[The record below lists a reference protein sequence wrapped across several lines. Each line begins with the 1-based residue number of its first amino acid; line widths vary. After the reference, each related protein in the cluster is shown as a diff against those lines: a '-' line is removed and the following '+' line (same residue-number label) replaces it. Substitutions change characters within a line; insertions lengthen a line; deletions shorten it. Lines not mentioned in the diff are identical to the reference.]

1 MRRLQTCYRA
11 AAVAAFLALMSAPSV
26 MRAQT
31 PETAPLEVWRLDD
44 LERVALQN
52 NPTVGQADALI
63 RAVQGRRLQAG
74 YYPNPLIGVSADDI
88 KAKEPSRSKYFF
100 WVQQT
105 IITGDKRKVLL
116 DAVRQ
121 EQRHAEGEGEI
132 QRQRVLNA
140 VRVAFYETLGL
151 TRMVELR
158 RDLARIARE
167 AVGISEDLFNIG
179 QADRPDVLEVEIEA
193 ARAELDVNRAEDD
206 LARAWQALAAMVGDP
221 GLPRRPLVG
230 DLEAELP
237 RVDIEAI
244 RTQLLRESP
253 ELKIAQARVER
264 GRAAVARAR
273 ADRIPN
279 FFVRG
284 GLGYNFEQLNGNGNG
299 SGGGNVGVEAFFEL
313 GIPLPIFDRNQGNIK
328 SAEAALT
335 IVEKEMRRVELD
347 LTTRLAEAQ
356 RNYQDA
362 YRTAETYPR
371 EVILRAQRAYQ
382 LFLERFRQM
391 AASYPQVLIARRTLA
406 QTRVEYIRSL
416 IDVWQSAAILQGQL
430 VMGGLEAPKDIPG
443 EPPIQPELVPFTV
456 TP

>member
-1 MRRLQTCYRA
+1 VRQRKTWCRA
-11 AAVAAFLALMSAPSV
+11 AATAAFLGLAMAPSV
-26 MRAQT
+26 SPAQ
-31 PETAPLEVWRLDD
+31 APTVALPSVWRLED

-52 NPTVGQADALI
+52 NPTIGQADALI
-63 RAVQGRRLQAG
+63 RSVQGRRLQAG
-74 YYPNPLIGVSADDI
+74 LYPNPLVGVSADDI
-88 KAKEPSRSKYFF
+88 KARAPSQSKYFL

-105 IITGDKRKVLL
+105 IITGDKRQTLL
-116 DAVRQ
+116 NAVRQ
-121 EQRHAEGEGEI
+121 EQRHAEGEQEI

-140 VRVAFYETLGL
+140 VRVAFYEGLGL

-167 AVGISEDLFNIG
+167 AVEISEELFNIG
-179 QADRPDVLEVEIEA
+179 QADRPDVLEVEVEA
-193 ARAELDVNRAEDD
+193 ARAELEVARAETE

-237 RVDIEAI
+237 VVDVEAVRV
-244 RTQLLRESP
+244 QLLRDSP
-253 ELKIAQARVER
+253 ELKVARARLER
-264 GRAAVARAR
+264 TRAALERAR

-284 GLGYNFEQLNGNGNG
+284 GLGYNFERFN
-299 SGGGNVGVEAFFEL
+299 GGGDVGVEAFFEL

-335 IVEKEMRRVELD
+335 LVEKEMKRVELD
-347 LTTRLAEAQ
+347 LTTRLADAS

-362 YRTAETYPR
+362 YRTAETYPGR
-371 EVILRAQRAYQ
+371 VLTPAQQAYE
-382 LFLERFRQM
+382 LFLGRFRQM
-391 AASYPQVLIARRTLA
+391 AAAYPQVLIAQRALA
-406 QTRVEYIRSL
+406 QARVEYVRAL
-416 IDVWQSAAILQGQL
+416 IDVWQSATILQGQL
-430 VMGGLEAPKDIPG
+430 VMGGLEAPKEIPG

>member
-1 MRRLQTCYRA
+1 VRQRKTWCHA
-11 AAVAAFLALMSAPSV
+11 AATAAFLGLAMAPSV
-26 MRAQT
+26 SQAQ
-31 PETAPLEVWRLDD
+31 APTVALLSVWRLED

-52 NPTVGQADALI
+52 NPTIGQADALI
-63 RAVQGRRLQAG
+63 RSVQGRRLQTG

-88 KAKEPSRSKYFF
+88 KAREPSRSKYFF

-116 DAVRQ
+116 NAVRQ
-121 EQRHAEGEGEI
+121 EQRHAEGEQEI

-158 RDLARIARE
+158 RELARIAGE
-167 AVGISEDLFNIG
+167 AVEISEELFNIG
-179 QADRPDVLEVEIEA
+179 QADHPDVLEVEIEA
-193 ARAELDVNRAEDD
+193 KRAELDVNRAEDD

-221 GLPRRPLVG
+221 SLPRRPLVG

-237 RVDIEAI
+237 RVDVEAV
-244 RTQLLRESP
+244 RSQLLRDSP
-253 ELKIAQARVER
+253 ELKVARARLER
-264 GRAAVARAR
+264 SRAALARAR

-284 GLGYNFEQLNGNGNG
+284 GLGYNFDQFNGNGNG

-313 GIPLPIFDRNQGNIK
+313 GIPLPIFDRNRGNIK

-371 EVILRAQRAYQ
+371 EVILRAQRAYE

-391 AASYPQVLIARRTLA
+391 AASYPQVLIAQRTLSQA
-406 QTRVEYIRSL
+406 KVEYIRSL
-416 IDVWQSAAILQGQL
+416 IDVWQSATILQGQL
-430 VMGGLEAPKDIPG
+430 VMGGLEAPKEIPG
-443 EPPIQPELVPFTV
+443 EPTIQPELVPFTV

>member
-1 MRRLQTCYRA
+1 VRRHKTWCRA
-11 AAVAAFLALMSAPSV
+11 AAAAALLGLTIVTAMAEAQAPTE
-26 MRAQT
+26 AT
-31 PETAPLEVWRLDD
+31 PSVWRLED

-63 RAVQGRRLQAG
+63 RSVQGRRLQAG

-88 KAKEPSRSKYFF
+88 KAREPSRSKYFF

-105 IITGDKRKVLL
+105 IITGDKRRVLL
-116 DAVRQ
+116 DAMRQ
-121 EQRHAEGEGEI
+121 EQRHAEGEQEI

-158 RDLARIARE
+158 RELARIAGE
-167 AVGISEDLFNIG
+167 AVGISEELFNIG

-193 ARAELDVNRAEDD
+193 KRAELDVSRAEAD

-237 RVDIEAI
+237 RVDVEAV
-244 RTQLLRESP
+244 RTQLLRDSP
-253 ELKIAQARVER
+253 ELKVARARVER
-264 GRAAVARAR
+264 GRAALARAR

-335 IVEKEMRRVELD
+335 IVEKEMRRVEFD

-391 AASYPQVLIARRTLA
+391 AASYPQVLIAQRTLSQA
-406 QTRVEYIRSL
+406 RVEYIRSL
-416 IDVWQSAAILQGQL
+416 IDVWQSATILQGQL
-430 VMGGLEAPKDIPG
+430 VMGGLEAPKEIPG
-443 EPPIQPELVPFTV
+443 EPAIQPELVPFTV